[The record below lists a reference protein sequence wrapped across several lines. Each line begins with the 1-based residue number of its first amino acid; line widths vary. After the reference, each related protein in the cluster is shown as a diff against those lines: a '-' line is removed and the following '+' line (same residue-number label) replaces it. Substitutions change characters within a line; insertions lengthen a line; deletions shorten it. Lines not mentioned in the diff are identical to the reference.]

1 MCISNNK
8 ILYKFYGIE
17 LLYFYFIQL
26 MQTIDSK
33 HLWSECLTSISR
45 ELGVEAD
52 FNMWIRPLQC
62 SLEEN
67 QLNLF
72 APNRFVL
79 EWVETHYQKLI
90 KESVIKVFGNTDLKI
105 NYTVGSIKAP
115 TPKAPLPAKK
125 KIAVNK
131 NPIHLKKQYNFD
143 SFIVGP
149 NNEMAY
155 AAAKQVCENPG
166 GVYNPLFIYGGAGLG
181 KTHLMHAIAN
191 QIQMIAPDARICC
204 VHSEKFVTSMVKA
217 LQNNTMDQFKSDYR
231 DIDVLLFDDVQFIAQ
246 KPRSQVEF
254 FHTFNSLLDAQGSQV
269 VLTCDRYPKELEGFE
284 SRLIS
289 RFSGGLTVAIDPPD
303 LETRVA
309 ILMSKADMS
318 QVKLPQEV
326 AFFIAKRIQSNV
338 RELEGAL
345 KRVIASAHF
354 TNNKTI
360 SLEFTRQALKDLLAV
375 QSKSVKID
383 NIQKTVA
390 KHYNIKLSD
399 LMSTSRKRVLVRPRQ
414 MAMYISRT
422 LTTKSLPEIAA
433 EFARDHTTILHACQT
448 IEELIK
454 NDDNLREDYQLL
466 SRILSN

>member
-1 MCISNNK
+1 MHTAESNN
-8 ILYKFYGIE
+8 
-17 LLYFYFIQL
+17 
-26 MQTIDSK
+26 
-33 HLWSECLTSISR
+33 LWSECLKTIAR
-45 ELGVEAD
+45 ELGEEAD

-62 SLEEN
+62 KFTQDALE
-67 QLNLF
+67 LF

-79 EWVETHYQKLI
+79 DWVKNNYQKVI
-90 KESVIKVFGNTDLKI
+90 SDAVIKIYDDPAIKI
-105 NYTVGSIKAP
+105 NYTVGSISNSPTTERKKVKVATKKPEP
-115 TPKAPLPAKK
+115 TP
-125 KIAVNK
+125 NQ
-131 NPIHLKKQYNFD
+131 LKQQYNFD
-143 SFIVGP
+143 SFVIGP

-155 AAAKQVCENPG
+155 AAAEQVSSNPG
-166 GVYNPLFIYGGAGLG
+166 DVYNPLFIYGGAGLG

-191 QIQMIAPDARICC
+191 RIAQLKPEARICC

-217 LQNNTMDQFKSDYR
+217 LQNNTMAQFKSEYR
-231 DIDVLLFDDVQFIAQ
+231 DIDVLLFDDVQFLAQ

-254 FHTFNSLLDAQGSQV
+254 FHTFYALLDSQGSQV

-309 ILMSKADMS
+309 ILMSKADLS
-318 QVKLPQEV
+318 KVELPQEV

-354 TNNKTI
+354 TNNKMIT
-360 SLEFTRQALKDLLAV
+360 LDFTRQALKDLLAV
-375 QSKSVKID
+375 QSKSVSID

-390 KHYNIKLSD
+390 KHYNIKLTD
-399 LMSTSRKRVLVRPRQ
+399 LMSNSRKRVLVRPRQ
-414 MAMYISRT
+414 MAMFIARS

-433 EFARDHTTILHACQT
+433 EFSRDHTTVLHACQT
-448 IEELIK
+448 MEELTK
-454 NDDNLREDYQLL
+454 NDENLREDYQLL
-466 SRILSN
+466 TRILSN